1 MGRNHLLH
9 IKDQS
14 LHFCFTLLSPTQ
26 GLYSFSYSRLSCIT
40 RFSLGPSPSVHEC
53 ALLSTI
59 FKRTSWIPW
68 APPATAYFSLPF
80 TAKLLKTWITHCCPH
95 FTSIHFSTNF
105 SLVCTT
111 SWNLLFWSHQR
122 LHVVKSSRW
131 VLVFAHPNCALSSIW
146 HGRSTS
152 SSFLKH
158 VYFFSSSFA
167 GF

>member
-1 MGRNHLLH
+1 MEIPLSHHQIYNPLCIQLPFLLTCH
-9 IKDQS
+9 GKEPS
-14 LHFCFTLLSPTQ
+14 SFCFTLLSPTQ

-80 TAKLLKTWITHCCPH
+80 ITAKLLKTWITHSCPH

-111 SWNLLFWSHQR
+111 SWNLL
-122 LHVVKSSRW
+122 LLKSPKTSCCQIQQMGTC
-131 VLVFAHPNCALSSIW
+131 LCSS
-146 HGRSTS
+146 
-152 SSFLKH
+152 
-158 VYFFSSSFA
+158 
-167 GF
+167 